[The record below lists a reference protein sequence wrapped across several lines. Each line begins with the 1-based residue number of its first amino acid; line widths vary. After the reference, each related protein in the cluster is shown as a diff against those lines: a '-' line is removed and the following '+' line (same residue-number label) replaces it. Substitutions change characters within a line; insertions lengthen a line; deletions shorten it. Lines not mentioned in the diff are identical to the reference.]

1 MKAQYKRIAASIKG
15 QNNKQS
21 TNRLKRLKETA
32 VEKEKDR
39 LIKAK
44 KENDAFKKEEAKK

>member
-1 MKAQYKRIAASIKG
+1 MKAQDKRIAASIKA
-15 QNNKQS
+15 QQIKS

-44 KENDAFKKEEAKK
+44 KENDALKKEEKK